1 MIQTQL
7 LLDDS
12 MLRWLSTDRR
22 RAKNKSAAL
31 ASRSESPLINCS
43 LIIAW
48 KAWRDRRP
56 GFSPISYPNPAP
68 GREPTIALSPAKAFS
83 DNHCNRN
90 WSYRQRSLIAA
101 PPASSFDLSQMCPRL
116 LQGGCFELR
125 LRERYLCQA
134 KSFCIFRTK
143 RTPCASPS
151 PQVR

>member
-31 ASRSESPLINCS
+31 ASRSESPLINFS
-43 LIIAW
+43 LIIAEKVW
-48 KAWRDRRP
+48 HGRRP
-56 GFSPISYPNPAP
+56 GLSRISYPKPAP
-68 GREPTIALSPAKAFS
+68 GQKPTIALSPAKAFS

-101 PPASSFDLSQMCPRL
+101 PPAS
-116 LQGGCFELR
+116 
-125 LRERYLCQA
+125 
-134 KSFCIFRTK
+134 
-143 RTPCASPS
+143 
-151 PQVR
+151 